1 MRKAA
6 LVTAGIVRAWRVVLV
21 GALFAAP
28 AVLAD
33 TPGPAALKDCAL
45 HLTVGGVPADLGQFR
60 GKVLYVDFWA
70 SWCVPCLLSFP
81 FMNDLQSTD
90 GPRGLQI
97 IAVNMDQKPADAEGF
112 LVAHPTGFAV
122 AAGPN
127 GPCAKALGV
136 AAMPTSFLIDR
147 DGNIHSR
154 HAGFRADDTASLRA
168 EIDTLLSAKA
178 AQ

>member
-1 MRKAA
+1 MRQRLPGVRHFACVGFILLAA
-6 LVTAGIVRAWRVVLV
+6 L
-21 GALFAAP
+21 GAASP
-28 AVLAD
+28 ALSD
-33 TPGPAALKDCAL
+33 PLPTCAL
-45 HLTVGGVPADLGQFR
+45 NLGAGQPTGFEQLR

-81 FMNDLQSTD
+81 FMNDLQVAYGS
-90 GPRGLQI
+90 RGLQV

-112 LVAHPTGFAV
+112 LAKHPARFTV

-136 AAMPTSFLIDR
+136 AAMPSSFLVDR
-147 DGNIHSR
+147 NGNIHSR
-154 HAGFRADDTASLRA
+154 HAGFRADDAAQLRA
-168 EIDTLLSAKA
+168 EVEALLSEKA